1 MKTVSFT
8 AMADGTKQDYELI
21 AKLEAEY
28 HEGTTER
35 VLDSLKA
42 LRGVQPGYQVD
53 RYEHSLQ
60 TATRAERDGADEEMI
75 VCALLHDIGDGL
87 APHNHARFAAEV
99 LRPFV
104 TPERYWVVDK
114 HGIFQGYFFWHHYGA
129 DRDEREKYRGHPC
142 FEETA
147 LFCERWDQPAF
158 DPEYESLPLEHFE
171 PMVRRIFGREPWAH
185 ARNPTSRD

>member
-21 AKLEAEY
+21 AKLETKY
-28 HEGTTER
+28 QQGTTDR

-87 APHNHARFAAEV
+87 APHNHASFAAEV

-114 HGIFQGYFFWHHYGA
+114 HGIFQGYFFWHHYGE
-129 DRDEREKYRGHPC
+129 DRNEREKYRGHPC

-158 DPEYESLPLEHFE
+158 DPAYESLPLEHFE
-171 PMVRRIFGREPWAH
+171 PMVRRIFGREPWTH
-185 ARNPTSRD
+185 ARNLTSRD

>member
-1 MKTVSFT
+1 MKTVGFTRMEDGSFE
-8 AMADGTKQDYELI
+8 DYQLL
-21 AKLEAEY
+21 ARAEAE
-28 HEGTTER
+28 HGCDLVDR
-35 VLDSLKA
+35 MLACLVG
-42 LRGVQPGYQVD
+42 LRDGPAGYQID
-53 RYEHSLQ
+53 RYQHSLQ
-60 TATRAERDGADEEMI
+60 TATRALRDGADEELI

-87 APHNHARFAAEV
+87 APHNHASFAAEV

-114 HGIFQGYFFWHHYGA
+114 HGIFQGYFFWHHYGE
-129 DRDEREKYRGHPC
+129 DRNEREKYRGHPC

-158 DPEYESLPLEHFE
+158 DPAYESLPLEHFE

-185 ARNPTSRD
+185 ARNLTSRD